1 LLSNEQ
7 NAKWIEVYVEIST
20 AVASKGVDDTETVT
34 KQEQEHML
42 NAENMGLTTREP
54 QKTI

>member
-42 NAENMGLTTREP
+42 NAETMGLTTREP
-54 QKTI
+54 